1 MAESLKD
8 AVRADAFR
16 KLEVQD
22 ELADPFATP
31 ERTRQHADS
40 FFSDEDEGP
49 NALDRPE
56 RNFLPGRTLPKM
68 ERNLDGDFVLMS
80 EGRAMKHVSESV
92 LDDQQESAAAERN
105 RDPPAPAP
113 AESKEDPPAPA
124 PAKSKEDPPAPAP
137 AESKEDP
144 PAPAPAESKEHPPAP
159 AAAERKE
166 DPPAPV
172 AAERKTDLPAPG
184 PSTEIAA
191 AAPAV
196 PDLLSLPSN
205 EFMASDDDRDPGAD
219 SDALKRPAACI
230 PKAKPK
236 AKGPRPLKRP
246 AACVSTS
253 PDDEA
258 DAVLKKPAA
267 GPHVAAAAPA
277 ASPLPGCGGV
287 TDTWEWVAVE
297 GQQHLREC
305 VIGDWKAMQDQTIL
319 S

>member
-1 MAESLKD
+1 
-8 AVRADAFR
+8 
-16 KLEVQD
+16 
-22 ELADPFATP
+22 
-31 ERTRQHADS
+31 
-40 FFSDEDEGP
+40 
-49 NALDRPE
+49 
-56 RNFLPGRTLPKM
+56 M
-68 ERNLDGDFVLMS
+68 ERNLDGDFGLMS
-80 EGRAMKHVSESV
+80 EGGAMKHVSESV

-105 RDPPAPAP
+105 RDPPAPGP
-113 AESKEDPPAPA
+113 AE
-124 PAKSKEDPPAPAP
+124 SKEDPPAPAP

-144 PAPAPAESKEHPPAP
+144 PAPAG
-159 AAAERKE
+159 AERKE

-230 PKAKPK
+230 PKANPK

-267 GPHVAAAAPA
+267 GPDVAAAAPPAPA
-277 ASPLPGCGGV
+277 ASPLPGGGGV

>member
-1 MAESLKD
+1 MADSLKD

-31 ERTRQHADS
+31 ERNRQHADS

-49 NALDRPE
+49 NALGRPE
-56 RNFLPGRTLPKM
+56 RNFM
-68 ERNLDGDFVLMS
+68 ERNLDGDFGLMA
-80 EGRAMKHVSESV
+80 EGGAMKHVSESV
-92 LDDQQESAAAERN
+92 LDDQQESVGPGADTLAEGGAMKHVSESVL
-105 RDPPAPAP
+105 DDQQESVGPGADKSVFLS
-113 AESKEDPPAPA
+113 AEAGAGGSSMLSAGA
-124 PAKSKEDPPAPAP
+124 GAGGS
-137 AESKEDP
+137 S
-144 PAPAPAESKEHPPAP
+144 
-159 AAAERKE
+159 
-166 DPPAPV
+166 
-172 AAERKTDLPAPG
+172 
-184 PSTEIAA
+184 
-191 AAPAV
+191 
-196 PDLLSLPSN
+196 LLSASTN
-205 EFMASDDDRDPGAD
+205 EFLASDEDGDPGAD
-219 SDALKRPAACI
+219 ALKRPADGDPGADALKRPAACI

-267 GPHVAAAAPA
+267 GPHVAAAAPPAPA

>member
-1 MAESLKD
+1 
-8 AVRADAFR
+8 
-16 KLEVQD
+16 
-22 ELADPFATP
+22 
-31 ERTRQHADS
+31 
-40 FFSDEDEGP
+40 
-49 NALDRPE
+49 
-56 RNFLPGRTLPKM
+56 
-68 ERNLDGDFVLMS
+68 
-80 EGRAMKHVSESV
+80 
-92 LDDQQESAAAERN
+92 
-105 RDPPAPAP
+105 
-113 AESKEDPPAPA
+113 
-124 PAKSKEDPPAPAP
+124 
-137 AESKEDP
+137 
-144 PAPAPAESKEHPPAP
+144 
-159 AAAERKE
+159 
-166 DPPAPV
+166 
-172 AAERKTDLPAPG
+172 
-184 PSTEIAA
+184 
-191 AAPAV
+191 V